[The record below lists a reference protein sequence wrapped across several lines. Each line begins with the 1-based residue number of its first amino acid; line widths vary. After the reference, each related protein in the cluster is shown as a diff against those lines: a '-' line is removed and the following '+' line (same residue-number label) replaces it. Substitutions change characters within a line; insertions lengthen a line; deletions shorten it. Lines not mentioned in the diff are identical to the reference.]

1 MTQINIPEW
10 DDYDFLI
17 NPTEGWIDVEKT
29 PPPLNEVV
37 AFIMKNHAYN
47 DALMC
52 FEGKR
57 VSDTHIKLSSGSRFP
72 IISCFGK
79 TFTHWYKISE

>member
-1 MTQINIPEW
+1 MEEINIPQW
-10 DDYDFLI
+10 NDYNFLN
-17 NPTEGWIDVEKT
+17 NPTDGWIDIQKT

-47 DALMC
+47 NALMC

-57 VSDTHIKLSSGSRFP
+57 ISDTHVKLSSGNKFP
-72 IISCFGK
+72 IISKCFGEN
-79 TFTHWYKISE
+79 FTHWHKI